1 VVRVTK
7 YTGKDS
13 RGTCMPLI
21 TNDAVI
27 LGILL
32 GIIYFTF
39 YTSSLQ
45 NRFWQRFYLFFPSI
59 LICYFLP
66 GLLNTFNIISGE
78 NSKLYDVASKYLLP
92 ACLVYFTINID
103 FQALRRLGP
112 KAIIVFLAGSVGV
125 MVGGPVSLWIVKSI
139 SPETVSGDTWRGL
152 ATIAGSWI
160 GGSANQT
167 ALKEV
172 FNPSAEMFSQ
182 AIAVD
187 VLTAELWLAL
197 LLYGVANAAKIDK
210 WIGADT
216 TAVDEIREKMEREFA
231 DNQRN
236 PSFQDLLLILFVGFG
251 TTAVAHACA
260 DAIVPF
266 IENNLPNLKKFSL
279 TSSSFW
285 VISLVTLFGLILSQT
300 RAREIEKVGASKFGS
315 LFLFI
320 LIATIGMKMNIATVL
335 EKPQLFLVGI
345 IWMFFHA
352 SFTLLAAYLTKA
364 PYFFTAVGSQA
375 NVGGAASASVV
386 AAAFHPSLASVGVL
400 LAILGYALGTYLGY
414 LTGLMMQWVV
424 S

>member
-1 VVRVTK
+1 MQT
-7 YTGKDS
+7 S
-13 RGTCMPLI
+13 LI

-39 YTSSLQ
+39 YTYSLQ

-66 GLLNTFNIISGE
+66 GLLNTFHIISGE
-78 NSKLYDVASKYLLP
+78 NSKLYEVASKYLLP

-172 FNPSAEMFSQ
+172 FNPSAEIFSQ
-182 AIAVD
+182 AIAID
-187 VLTAELWLAL
+187 VFTAELWLAL

-216 TAVDEIREKMEREFA
+216 SAVDEIRQKMEREFA

-236 PSFQDLLLILFVGFG
+236 PSFQDLLLILLVGFG
-251 TTAVAHACA
+251 TTAAAHACA
-260 DAIVPF
+260 DVIVPF

-300 RAREIEKVGASKFGS
+300 PVREIEKVGASKFGS

-345 IWMFFHA
+345 IWMLFHA

-364 PYFFTAVGSQA
+364 PFFFTAVGSQA

>member
-1 VVRVTK
+1 MQT
-7 YTGKDS
+7 T
-13 RGTCMPLI
+13 LI
-21 TNDAVI
+21 TNDAVVF
-27 LGILL
+27 GILL

-45 NRFWQRFYLFFPSI
+45 NRFWQKFYLFFPSI
-59 LICYFLP
+59 LICYFVP
-66 GLLNTFNIISGE
+66 GLLNSLNIISGE
-78 NSKLYDVASKYLLP
+78 DSKLYDVASKYLLP
-92 ACLVYFTINID
+92 ACLVYFTISID
-103 FQALRRLGP
+103 FQALKRLGP
-112 KAIIVFLAGSVGV
+112 KAIIVFLAGSLGV
-125 MVGGPVSLWIVKSI
+125 MVGGPVALWIVKNI
-139 SPETVSGDTWRGL
+139 SPATVSGETWRGL

-172 FNPSAEMFSQ
+172 FNPSAEIFSQ

-197 LLYGVANAAKIDK
+197 LLFGVSKSAQIDQ
-210 WIGADT
+210 WMGADT
-216 TAVDEIREKMEREFA
+216 SAVNEIREKIERESA

-236 PSFQDLLLILFVGFG
+236 PTFTDLLLILFIGFG
-251 TTAVAHACA
+251 TTALAHACA
-260 DAIVPF
+260 DVIVPF
-266 IENNLPNLKKFSL
+266 IGNNFPNLKKFSL

-300 RAREIEKVGASKFGS
+300 PVRNIEKVGASKFGS
-315 LFLFI
+315 IFLFI
-320 LIATIGMKMNIATVL
+320 LIATIGMKMNIITVF

-345 IWMFFHA
+345 IWMLFHA
-352 SFTLLAAYLTKA
+352 SFTLIAAYLTKA

-414 LTGLMMQWVV
+414 LTGLMMQWVMV
-424 S
+424 

>member
-1 VVRVTK
+1 
-7 YTGKDS
+7 
-13 RGTCMPLI
+13 MPLI

-45 NRFWQRFYLFFPSI
+45 NRFWQRFYVFFPSI

-66 GLLNTFNIISGE
+66 GLLNTFHIISGE
-78 NSKLYDVASKYLLP
+78 GSKLYDVASKYLLP

-103 FQALRRLGP
+103 FQALKRLGP

-125 MVGGPVSLWIVKSI
+125 MVGGPVSLWIVKTI
-139 SPETVSGDTWRGL
+139 SPETVAGDTWRGL

-172 FNPSAEMFSQ
+172 FNPSAAVFSQ

-187 VLTAELWLAL
+187 VFTAEIWLAL
-197 LLYGVANAAKIDK
+197 LLYGVANAHTIDK

-216 TAVDEIREKMEREFA
+216 TAVDEIRERMEMEYA

-236 PSFQDLLLILFVGFG
+236 PNFTDLILILFVGFG
-251 TTAVAHACA
+251 TTALAHACA
-260 DAIVPF
+260 DVIVPF
-266 IENNLPNLKKFSL
+266 IAEDYPNLKKFSL

-300 RAREIEKVGASKFGS
+300 RAKEIEKLGASKFGS
-315 LFLFI
+315 IFLFI
-320 LIATIGMKMNIATVL
+320 LITTIGMKMNIATVL
-335 EKPQLFLVGI
+335 EKPQLFLIGI

-352 SFTLLAAYLTKA
+352 GFTLLAAYFTKA

-414 LTGLMMQWVV
+414 LTGLMMQWVMV
-424 S
+424 

>member
-1 VVRVTK
+1 MFTDNCEIM
-7 YTGKDS
+7 T
-13 RGTCMPLI
+13 LI

-45 NRFWQRFYLFFPSI
+45 NRFWQRFYVFFPSI
-59 LICYFLP
+59 LLCYFIP

-92 ACLVYFTINID
+92 TCLVYFTINID
-103 FQALRRLGP
+103 FKALKRLGP
-112 KAIIVFLAGSVGV
+112 KAIIVFLAGSAGV
-125 MVGGPVSLWIVKSI
+125 MVGGPVSLWIVKTI
-139 SPETVSGDTWRGL
+139 SPETVAGDTWRGL

-172 FNPSAEMFSQ
+172 FNPSAEIFSQ

-216 TAVDEIREKMEREFA
+216 SAVDEIREKMKLDYA
-231 DNQRN
+231 DNQHN
-236 PSFQDLLLILFVGFG
+236 PTFQDLLLILFVGFG

-260 DAIVPF
+260 DWIVPF
-266 IENNLPNLKKFSL
+266 IENNFPNLKKFSL

-300 RAREIEKVGASKFGS
+300 KAREIEKVGASKFGS
-315 LFLFI
+315 IFLFI
-320 LIATIGMKMNIATVL
+320 LIATIGMKMNIATIL

-414 LTGLMMQWVV
+414 LTGLMMQWVML
-424 S
+424 

>member
-1 VVRVTK
+1 
-7 YTGKDS
+7 
-13 RGTCMPLI
+13 MPLI
-21 TNDAVI
+21 TNDAII

-103 FQALRRLGP
+103 FQALKRLGP
-112 KAIIVFLAGSVGV
+112 KAIIVFLTGSVGV
-125 MVGGPVSLWIVKSI
+125 MVGGPVSLWIVKTI
-139 SPETVSGDTWRGL
+139 SPETVAGETWRGL

-172 FNPSAEMFSQ
+172 FNPSAEIFSQ

-216 TAVDEIREKMEREFA
+216 SAVDEIREKMEMEYA

-260 DAIVPF
+260 DWIVPF
-266 IENNLPNLKKFSL
+266 IENNFPNLKKFSL

-352 SFTLLAAYLTKA
+352 SFTLIAAYLTKA
-364 PYFFTAVGSQA
+364 PFFFTAVGSQA

-400 LAILGYALGTYLGY
+400 LAILGYAIGTYLGY
-414 LTGLMMQWVV
+414 LTGLMMQWVMI
-424 S
+424 

>member
-1 VVRVTK
+1 MQT
-7 YTGKDS
+7 T
-13 RGTCMPLI
+13 LI
-21 TNDAVI
+21 TNDAVV

-39 YTSSLQ
+39 YTSSLKNQ
-45 NRFWQRFYLFFPSI
+45 FWQKFYLFFPSI

-66 GLLNTFNIISGE
+66 GLLNSFNIISGE
-78 NSKLYDVASKYLLP
+78 NSKLYEVASKYLLP

-103 FQALRRLGP
+103 FQALKRLGP
-112 KAIIVFLAGSVGV
+112 KAIIVFLAGSLGV
-125 MVGGPVSLWIVKSI
+125 IVGGPTSLWIVKSI
-139 SPETVSGDTWRGL
+139 SPSAVSGETWRGL

-172 FNPSAEMFSQ
+172 FNPSAEIFSQ

-187 VLTAELWLAL
+187 VFTAELWLAL
-197 LLYGVANAAKIDK
+197 LLFGVSKAPQIDQ
-210 WIGADT
+210 WLGADT
-216 TAVDEIREKMEREFA
+216 SAVNEIKEKIEREYS
-231 DNQRN
+231 NSQRN
-236 PSFQDLLLILFVGFG
+236 PSFTDLLLILTIGFG
-251 TTAVAHACA
+251 TTAFAHACS

-266 IENNLPNLKKFSL
+266 ISNNYPNLKKFSL

-300 RAREIEKVGASKFGS
+300 PARNIEKVGASKFGTI
-315 LFLFI
+315 FLFM
-320 LIATIGMKMNIATVL
+320 LITTIGMKMNIITVF

-352 SFTLLAAYLTKA
+352 SFTLIAAYFTKA
-364 PYFFTAVGSQA
+364 PYFFAAVGSQA
-375 NVGGAASASVV
+375 NVGGAASASVI

-400 LAILGYALGTYLGY
+400 LAILGYALGTYFGY
-414 LTGLMMQWVV
+414 LTGLMMQWVMI
-424 S
+424 

>member
-1 VVRVTK
+1 
-7 YTGKDS
+7 
-13 RGTCMPLI
+13 MPLI
-21 TNDAVI
+21 TNDAII

-45 NRFWQRFYLFFPSI
+45 NRSWQRFYLFFPSI

-103 FQALRRLGP
+103 FQALKRLGP

-172 FNPSAEMFSQ
+172 FNPSAEIFSQ

-216 TAVDEIREKMEREFA
+216 SAVDEIREKMEMEYA

-251 TTAVAHACA
+251 TTAAAHACA
-260 DAIVPF
+260 DWIVPF
-266 IENNLPNLKKFSL
+266 IENNFPNLKKFSL

-285 VISLVTLFGLILSQT
+285 VISLVTFFGLLLSQT

-352 SFTLLAAYLTKA
+352 SFTLIAAYLTKA

-414 LTGLMMQWVV
+414 LTGLMMQWVMM
-424 S
+424 

>member
-1 VVRVTK
+1 
-7 YTGKDS
+7 
-13 RGTCMPLI
+13 MPLI
-21 TNDAVI
+21 TNDAII

-32 GIIYFTF
+32 GIIYITF

-78 NSKLYDVASKYLLP
+78 NSKLYEVASKYLLP

-103 FQALRRLGP
+103 FQALKSLGP

-125 MVGGPVSLWIVKSI
+125 MVGGPVALWIVKSI
-139 SPETVSGDTWRGL
+139 SPEAVAGDTWRGL

-172 FNPSAEMFSQ
+172 FNPSAEIFSQ

-197 LLYGVANAAKIDK
+197 LLFGVANAAKLDK

-216 TAVDEIREKMEREFA
+216 SVVEKIREKMEMEYA

-260 DAIVPF
+260 DLLVPF
-266 IENNLPNLKKFSL
+266 IENNFPSLKKFSL

-285 VISLVTLFGLILSQT
+285 VISLVTLFGLLLSQT
-300 RAREIEKVGASKFGS
+300 KAREIEKVGASKFGS

-352 SFTLLAAYLTKA
+352 SFTLIAAYFTKA
-364 PYFFTAVGSQA
+364 PFFFTAVGSQA

-414 LTGLMMQWVV
+414 LTGLMMQWVMM
-424 S
+424 

>member
-1 VVRVTK
+1 
-7 YTGKDS
+7 
-13 RGTCMPLI
+13 MPLI

-45 NRFWQRFYLFFPSI
+45 NRFWQRFYIFFPSI

-66 GLLNTFNIISGE
+66 GLLNTFNVISGE

-103 FQALRRLGP
+103 FQALKRLGP

-139 SPETVSGDTWRGL
+139 SPETVAGETWRGL

-172 FNPSAEMFSQ
+172 FNPSAEIFSQ

-216 TAVDEIREKMEREFA
+216 SAVDEIREKMERDFI
-231 DNQRN
+231 DNQSN

-260 DAIVPF
+260 DWIVPF
-266 IENNLPNLKKFSL
+266 IENNFPNLKKFSL

-315 LFLFI
+315 IFLFI

-352 SFTLLAAYLTKA
+352 SFTLLAAYFTKA

-414 LTGLMMQWVV
+414 LTGLMMQWVMI
-424 S
+424 

>member
-1 VVRVTK
+1 
-7 YTGKDS
+7 
-13 RGTCMPLI
+13 MPLI
-21 TNDAVI
+21 TNDAII

-32 GIIYFTF
+32 GVIYFTF

-45 NRFWQRFYLFFPSI
+45 NRFWQRFYVFFPSI

-103 FQALRRLGP
+103 FQALKRLGP
-112 KAIIVFLAGSVGV
+112 KAIIVFLAGSMGV
-125 MVGGPVSLWIVKSI
+125 MVGGPVSLWIVKNI
-139 SPETVSGDTWRGL
+139 SPETVSGETWRGL

-172 FNPSAEMFSQ
+172 FNPSAEIFSQ

-187 VLTAELWLAL
+187 VFTAELWLAL
-197 LLYGVANAAKIDK
+197 LLYGVANAHKLDK

-216 TAVDEIREKMEREFA
+216 SAVDEIREKMEREFA
-231 DNQRN
+231 DNQCN

-260 DAIVPF
+260 NVIVPF
-266 IENNLPNLKKFSL
+266 IDNNFPNLKKFSL

-285 VISLVTLFGLILSQT
+285 VISLVTLFGLLLSQT
-300 RAREIEKVGASKFGS
+300 RAKKIEKVGASKFGS

-320 LIATIGMKMNIATVL
+320 LIATIGMKMDIATVL
-335 EKPQLFLVGI
+335 EKPQLFLIGI

-352 SFTLLAAYLTKA
+352 SFTILAAYFTKA
-364 PYFFTAVGSQA
+364 PFFFTAVGSQA

-414 LTGLMMQWVV
+414 LTGLMMQWVA